1 MGRDGEREGVTAR
14 VSFSFGCCGRGPC
27 TVESVVDASVPGVVG
42 VGEGLSVGGDGKG
55 EAADTGVSMDG

>member
-1 MGRDGEREGVTAR
+1 M
-14 VSFSFGCCGRGPC
+14 
-27 TVESVVDASVPGVVG
+27 PGVVG